1 MDVYE
6 YVKNTVVYENI
17 MLWHVIAFVL
27 IGPSVTWPMIVLLMM
42 IFGTQLTSIFG
53 TTIPKITA
61 SVTTA

>member
-42 IFGTQLTSIFG
+42 IFGSQLTSVL
-53 TTIPKITA
+53 PKITA
-61 SVTTA
+61 SVSTA